1 MGANRLLIPANRA
14 NFALRSMK
22 PCAARKATSHP
33 PSFPRLQPKGRAGC
47 TPRLVELCLSSCGP
61 KLMANPK
68 HLKAI
73 RRGAKGRGSPTR
85 TSEKRSSSRR
95 ISAKRPNDAANVYD
109 SNLCTK
115 NISGANLRG
124 TTLVEARCTWQDR
137 SARSRHSVLPAP
149 LTQAG
154 SRPDQTADNVS
165 PNYAIAGRQRHLHL
179 RSTLRRN
186 ARRRRLSH
194 ALATHPRM
202 PQSIPIISQ
211 RDRMSA
217 ISVP

>member
-1 MGANRLLIPANRA
+1 
-14 NFALRSMK
+14 
-22 PCAARKATSHP
+22 
-33 PSFPRLQPKGRAGC
+33 
-47 TPRLVELCLSSCGP
+47 
-61 KLMANPK
+61 MANPK

-137 SARSRHSVLPAP
+137 SARSRHSVLPAL

-194 ALATHPRM
+194 ALATHPRT
-202 PQSIPIISQ
+202 PQSIRGIYECDRDVKPIISVTRNGSQ
-211 RDRMSA
+211 PHASRRSEPLTTSGRGTHI
-217 ISVP
+217 ISMQSGAAGIKEPHASISPQVIGA